1 MRKEITLKKLRNLL
15 SMKKWMCVAACLLL
29 VCSVAGCK
37 AKAPE
42 QEAFDLTIN
51 TTAPTETQPQQ
62 KEMSVTDLL
71 KAVTTLKDD
80 LETVLDGIKEDDLE
94 SAKAKIDTLPE
105 KTEAIRSSIAVTLT
119 NLGDSTP
126 SLQKELLNIQKILDL
141 ADQLAET
148 ILKPTITMMEEN
160 STAQMQAGE
169 SIRTKLICD
178 YLDFAET
185 LLPDI
190 DKLVKAAD
198 EVDLSLV
205 DSDGE
210 MAEYLQAAEE
220 MLEAYHENPAVLSAV
235 KTIFGDGEDRTYL
248 IAAQNSAEIRASGGF
263 PGAVGVIR
271 IENGNMVMQDFKK
284 VYNVLAGYTPA
295 EAQITAIENR
305 LFQDRLQYPRDA
317 DFCPDFERVAYIW
330 ALGYRAGQGE
340 EVDGVI
346 SMTPAFLQ
354 KMLSAMDE
362 EIKLFDGAVINGNN
376 AVRVLQRDIYFE
388 YYGGGY
394 VASEDRF
401 VDQLFADAAKKTMQK
416 FMENLEI
423 GDLTKY
429 LSVMKECIADR
440 TLLLWMAEE
449 EEQAIIRDLGWNGG
463 LNTDP
468 EKPQAGV
475 YYNNSYASKM
485 GWFLKMDTE
494 MGERVQNEDGSY
506 TYPVTVTFSNVI
518 TPEEKQQAGEYILG
532 VHGGAI
538 YGCAYFFAPA
548 GGTVS
553 DFAVSNG
560 LNVSLHEYHDLQVG
574 YLNNF
579 NTYANEPVTVTYNVT
594 TAPGVDTPLEFS
606 KTPTVQAYH

>member
-1 MRKEITLKKLRNLL
+1 MLIAML
-15 SMKKWMCVAACLLL
+15 
-29 VCSVAGCK
+29 AGCK

-42 QEAFDLTIN
+42 EEDFNLVVN
-51 TTAPTETQPQQ
+51 TTAAAETEGP

-80 LETVLDGIKEDDLE
+80 LETVLDGIKENDLE
-94 SAKAKIDTLPE
+94 SATVKIETLPE
-105 KTEAIRSSIAVTLT
+105 KTATIRSSIAVTLT

-126 SLQKELLNIQKILDL
+126 SLQKELVNIQNLLDL
-141 ADQLAET
+141 TDQLTET
-148 ILKPTITMMEEN
+148 ILTPTVAMMEQYASAE
-160 STAQMQAGE
+160 MQEGE
-169 SIRTKLICD
+169 SIRTKFICD

-185 LLPDI
+185 LLPDVE
-190 DKLVKAAD
+190 KLMEKAKD
-198 EVDLSLV
+198 VDFSLV
-205 DSDGE
+205 DSDGDIE
-210 MAEYLQAAEE
+210 EYLQTAEE
-220 MLEAYHENPAVLSAV
+220 LLESYHENPAVLSAV

-271 IENGNMVMQDFKK
+271 IQNGNMMMQDFKK
-284 VYNVLAGYTPA
+284 VYDVLAGYTPA
-295 EAQITAIENR
+295 EAKITAIENR

-330 ALGYRAGQGE
+330 SLGYRAGQGE
-340 EVDGVI
+340 PVDGVI

-354 KMLSAMDE
+354 RMLAAMDE
-362 EIKLFDGAVINGNN
+362 EIKLFDGKIINGEN
-376 AVRVLQRDIYFE
+376 AVRILQRDIYME
-388 YYGGGY
+388 YLSAGY
-394 VASEDRF
+394 VKSND
-401 VDQLFADAAKKTMQK
+401 VVVNQLFADAAKKTMQR

-423 GDLTKY
+423 SDLTGY

-440 TLLLWMAEE
+440 TLLLWMADE
-449 EEQAIIRDLGWNGG
+449 EEQSVIRQLGWNGG
-463 LNTDP
+463 LNTNP

-506 TYPVTVTFSNVI
+506 TYPVTVTFSNII
-518 TPEEKQQAGEYILG
+518 TDEEKRQAGQYILG

-579 NTYANEPVTVTYNVT
+579 NTYADQPVTVTYNVT
-594 TAPGVDTPLEFS
+594 TAPGVDAPLEFS